1 MFPCQYC
8 QKILH
13 SQGALNYHYSSKNCR
28 KPDRTCPFCGYVF
41 SCKRQCQTH
50 VERKTCQKHETKNV
64 ISKPKLTLKSTLLT
78 KYEGISREELISEL
92 ETTKTQ
98 YQTLR
103 DNPQNVNVQH
113 NQIVVFPSAFG
124 QEDMQLINDKLGD
137 ILTPLLKTGGAYI
150 PNLTDQIHNSKKIP
164 EYHNV
169 YAQSERSKYVLVSDG
184 TSFKYRPKKTII
196 DQIIEDKRSLI
207 SLYLEEHA
215 DQFDDRVF
223 DKFEAYQNRLE
234 VDPEFR
240 EELELEIGSFLLNM
254 KSVIANDE
262 KTRLLLEKVEAGE
275 FDLPEVDTASAT
287 STS

>member
-1 MFPCQYC
+1 MDHVICQEHP
-8 QKILH
+8 KIKL
-13 SQGALNYHYSSKNCR
+13 SLKVGSNPTDEGDKTYESLS
-28 KPDRTCPFCGYVF
+28 RT
-41 SCKRQCQTH
+41 
-50 VERKTCQKHETKNV
+50 
-64 ISKPKLTLKSTLLT
+64 
-78 KYEGISREELISEL
+78 ELIERLKQSD
-92 ETTKTQ
+92 TK

-103 DNPQNVNVQH
+103 DNPQNVNVQN

-124 QEDMQLINDKLGD
+124 QEDMQLIKEKLGD
-137 ILTPLLKTGGAYI
+137 ILTPLLKNGGAYI
-150 PNLTDQIHNSKKIP
+150 LNLTDQIHNSKKIP

-184 TSFKYRPKKTII
+184 TSFKFRPKKTII

-215 DQFDDRVF
+215 NQFDDRIF

-262 KTRLLLEKVEAGE
+262 KTRRLLKKVEEGE
-275 FDLPEVDTASAT
+275 FDLPDVETASAT